1 MSHLFPF
8 ATPDML
14 AEHTEDTAVFASGT
28 TYYSSWSVLP
38 KSQLSDVHQK
48 RRRRFEEIFEKCRQG
63 DTICCCQLKAYS
75 GFESTHMDPSRHNY
89 HVLKNLL
96 RQHDLTRNPYLRWS
110 RQDLA
115 TALAARRIAIPDPD
129 NNIRKV
135 YRHALEIADT
145 ERQFPFMELPKD
157 VRMIV
162 YGYTLTYKTVQTSRP
177 PLLSVCHQIREEG
190 SPTFFRINEFNI
202 HWERSSSK
210 NSRQSKIRRD
220 TLQWLEIIG
229 PSQVKNLRH
238 LLLQNKAPA
247 QPYRVDLSCG
257 DTSTWSVA
265 VRGHDHS
272 LPSCPRK
279 RFQTRGAILA
289 GMREVGAEWPLP
301 FLISL
306 RMTEL
311 IKSMEEAIQRTQKG
325 MDLFADQCG
334 HGKSVKP
341 SIKGIEMVVRAF
353 AAMTDTGQRRIR
365 LEQFWA
371 TQ

>member
-1 MSHLFPF
+1 MCANIISQ
-8 ATPDML
+8 
-14 AEHTEDTAVFASGT
+14 
-28 TYYSSWSVLP
+28 SWSVLP

-48 RRRRFEEIFEKCRQG
+48 RRRCFEEMFEKCRQRNA
-63 DTICCCQLKAYS
+63 ICCCQLKAYP
-75 GFESTHMDPSRHNY
+75 GFESTYMDPSRHNY
-89 HVLKNLL
+89 HVLKKLL
-96 RQHDLTRNPYLRWS
+96 RQDDLTRNPYLRWS

-145 ERQFPFMELPKD
+145 ERRFPFMKLPKD
-157 VRMIV
+157 VRMVV
-162 YGYTLTYKTVQTSRP
+162 YDYALTYETVQTSRP

-190 SPTFFRINEFNI
+190 SPTFFRINGFNI
-202 HWERSSSK
+202 RWERSSGQE
-210 NSRQSKIRRD
+210 SRQPKIRRD
-220 TLQWLEIIG
+220 TLQWLEMIG
-229 PSQVKNLRH
+229 SSQVEDLRH
-238 LLLQNKAPA
+238 LLLQNKARA

-279 RFQTRGAILA
+279 EFQTRGAILA
-289 GMREVGAEWPLP
+289 DMREFGAEWLLP
-301 FLISL
+301 YLTSL

-311 IKSMEEAIQRTQKG
+311 IKSMDEAIQRTQKG

-341 SIKGIEMVVRAF
+341 SIRSYDGEE
-353 AAMTDTGQRRIR
+353 RIR

-371 TQ
+371 IR